1 MGILEI
7 DSVELSFKSRRVLQ
21 NVYLK
26 LSVGQVTAI
35 LGRNGCGK
43 SCLLQ
48 VLFGT
53 LEAQNKSVRW
63 NGQYLESP
71 YKKTAIIRYL
81 PQYPFTPN
89 ALKIQDAFRLYQ
101 SDFEQ
106 LVSQCPNLARYY
118 KTPFGLLSGGERR
131 FIETALVLFSKTQF
145 VLLDEPFSFL
155 SPIYVAILQQMMAQ
169 QQQHKGILLTDHLYR
184 EVLKIA
190 DQTYLL
196 QNGVT
201 TLLKNPKQELINR
214 GYLPD
219 LQ

>member
-1 MGILEI
+1 MDILEI
-7 DSVELSFKSRRVLQ
+7 DSVELSFKNRRVLQ

-26 LSVGQVTAI
+26 LSTGQVTAI

-63 NGQYLESP
+63 NGQYLPSP
-71 YKKTAIIRYL
+71 YKKTGVIRYL
-81 PQYPFTPN
+81 PQQPFTPD

-106 LVSQCPNLARYY
+106 FLSHCPDLKRYH

-131 FIETALVLFSKTQF
+131 LIETALVLFSKTQF
-145 VLLDEPFSFL
+145 VLLDEPFLFL
-155 SPIYVAILQQMMAQ
+155 SPIYATILHQMIAQ
-169 QQQHKGILLTDHLYR
+169 QRPHKGILLTDHLYV

-190 DQTYLL
+190 NQTYLL
-196 QNGVT
+196 QNGAT
-201 TLLKNPKQELINR
+201 TLLKNPKQELITH

-219 LQ
+219 S